1 MKPPVVVIGRHC
13 KTNQCWIAVRFKKT
27 QSVAKIS
34 QKVEGAARGRGAG
47 KRVSRAE
54 MFIFA
59 THARA
64 IVESFESPPS
74 PSSLRWHRLKP
85 PRRARTPI
93 IMLPP
98 VPSPS
103 PPPLQPALPVYK
115 PPPNQQRRRPRH
127 QLPALVSTQCGPW
140 EQPHQS
146 RLLCALLREQPIE
159 RSAWNASVLFPAA
172 RVDRC
177 TQLPISGEPKALD
190 QHAFLTVLLAL
201 IFTGPRHLLA
211 MVLGSP
217 RPADRGSSAQGRLQW
232 PKS

>member
-34 QKVEGAARGRGAG
+34 QKVEGGARGRGAG

-64 IVESFESPPS
+64 IVESFPS
-74 PSSLRWHRLKP
+74 SSLRWHRLKP
-85 PRRARTPI
+85 RRRARTPI

-159 RSAWNASVLFPAA
+159 RSAWNASVLRFPPRVRTAA
-172 RVDRC
+172 HNC
-177 TQLPISGEPKALD
+177 PFP
-190 QHAFLTVLLAL
+190 
-201 IFTGPRHLLA
+201 
-211 MVLGSP
+211 GSL
-217 RPADRGSSAQGRLQW
+217 RPWTSMHF
-232 PKS
+232 